1 MDVKTLAAAI
11 EAILYVISDPLD
23 RERLME
29 ICPQADAESID
40 EAIALLNAKYS
51 QESGG
56 LWLREIAGG
65 LQMSSRPE
73 HDDLIREYLKIERR
87 TQLSKQALETL
98 AIIAYEQPITVPEI
112 REIRG
117 ADPSG
122 VIRTL
127 LGRKLIR
134 IAGRKEVI
142 GKPFMYATSTDFLEY
157 FGLNTLDDLPKPEE
171 FVNLLDDGSGEFE
184 PYELREREQSGLV
197 RFEEEESEMP
207 LDEMA
212 AERFQT
218 DETE

>member
-1 MDVKTLAAAI
+1 MDAKKLAALV
-11 EAILYVISDPLD
+11 EAILYVITDPFD
-23 RERLME
+23 RERLLE
-29 ICPQADAESID
+29 ICPEADGEMLED
-40 EAIALLNAKYS
+40 AIALLQEKYAAPD
-51 QESGG
+51 GG
-56 LWLREIAGG
+56 LMLREIAGG
-65 LQMSSRPE
+65 LQLASRPE
-73 HDDLIREYLKIERR
+73 QDEYIREYLKIQKR

-142 GKPFMYATSTDFLEY
+142 GKPFMYATSSDFLEY
-157 FGLNTLDDLPKPEE
+157 FGLNTLDDLPKPDE
-171 FVNLLDDGSGEFE
+171 FVNLLDDGSDEFE
-184 PYELREREQSGLV
+184 QHTLTSHEQSGFV
-197 RFEEEESEMP
+197 RFDESEKEMP

-212 AERFQT
+212 AERFSE